1 MTRMLGWSLIRFPE
15 DWSIPSSC
23 FPALSYFFKNF
34 FFRTGDLLLEPVL
47 PDNTPNLHTFVNEES
62 RSYFEDQEVWPTGSF
77 TSSISHF
84 SDVAQ
89 VREAVAEWVGP
100 HAVFLSSFRFC
111 GLKPIS
117 FKISGKDLLP
127 VNDAPSLKGK

>member
-1 MTRMLGWSLIRFPE
+1 M
-15 DWSIPSSC
+15 
-23 FPALSYFFKNF
+23 
-34 FFRTGDLLLEPVL
+34 LEPIL

-62 RSYFEDQEVWPTGSF
+62 RGYFEGQEVWPTGSF

-100 HAVFLSSFRFC
+100 LAVFLSF
-111 GLKPIS
+111 
-117 FKISGKDLLP
+117 
-127 VNDAPSLKGK
+127 